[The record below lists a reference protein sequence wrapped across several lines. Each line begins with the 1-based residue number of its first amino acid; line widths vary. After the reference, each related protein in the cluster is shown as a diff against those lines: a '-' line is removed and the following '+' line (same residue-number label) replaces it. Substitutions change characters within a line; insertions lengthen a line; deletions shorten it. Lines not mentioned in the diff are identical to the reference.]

1 MKNNTLGRL
10 LALALAAMMLFA
22 VVGCQE
28 TGNNND
34 PVETPTTADPT
45 PAPTEEVPAEILPD
59 VPADRYDATVTPRT
73 GNNATAPL
81 VLSSSTLDGKF
92 SPFFYTSAYDNDV
105 QAQTQ
110 IGLLYYDKDGVPQAG
125 VEYPCLAYS
134 YTEDVA
140 ADNSS
145 ITYKIFLKN
154 GITFSDGEPVTAKD
168 VLFNYYV
175 YLDSAYD
182 GISTLY
188 TQKIRGASEYRLQTS
203 AEALA
208 VVDAILAAGITAAED
223 GTVSYPAADGAT
235 PEQQGRVLG
244 ISA

>member
-28 TGNNND
+28 TGNND

-81 VLSSSTLDGKF
+81 VLSSGTLDGKF
-92 SPFFYTSAYDNDV
+92 SPFFYTSSYDNDV

-110 IGLLYYDKDGVPQAG
+110 IGL
-125 VEYPCLAYS
+125 
-134 YTEDVA
+134 
-140 ADNSS
+140 
-145 ITYKIFLKN
+145 
-154 GITFSDGEPVTAKD
+154 
-168 VLFNYYV
+168 
-175 YLDSAYD
+175 
-182 GISTLY
+182 
-188 TQKIRGASEYRLQTS
+188 RSEER
-203 AEALA
+203 
-208 VVDAILAAGITAAED
+208 
-223 GTVSYPAADGAT
+223 
-235 PEQQGRVLG
+235 RVG
-244 ISA
+244 KECRSRWSPYH